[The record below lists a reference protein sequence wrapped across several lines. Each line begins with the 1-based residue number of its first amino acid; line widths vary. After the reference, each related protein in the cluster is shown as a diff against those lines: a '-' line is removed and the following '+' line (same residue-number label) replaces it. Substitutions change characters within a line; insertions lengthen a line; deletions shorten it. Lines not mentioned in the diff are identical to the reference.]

1 MTAPGI
7 VYGCTDPVAAAR
19 RGDLPEG
26 ATMTRPK
33 ASDVSMELAESAR
46 QQEWAA
52 VSFTAELFK
61 GSFRWDLVHP
71 FPGQPEADRRIGDEY
86 LVKVREVL
94 EKHVDPYA
102 IDERGE
108 YPREAL
114 EAMAAI
120 GLFGMKI
127 PREYGGLGLSI
138 TNYAR
143 VLGLIGSYCSNTV
156 TYLSAHQSIGV
167 PQPLREFG
175 TEAQKRKYL
184 PRLAGGEISAFALT
198 EPDVGS
204 DPARMT
210 TIATPTENGE
220 AYILNGDKQWCTNVT
235 DPKTGLIAVLAR
247 TPDKELPNGRKVPQI
262 SCFVVETA
270 WPGVERV
277 RRSTFM
283 GLRGIAN
290 GSVTFKD
297 VVVPAENMIGKPG
310 EGLKIALATLNVGR
324 FGLPAAGIGVGM
336 AFVEDARWWI
346 TTRQQWGQP
355 VGKHQAI
362 AKMMATYAAHL
373 FAMKSMVYLTCAFAD
388 RKNADIRLEAAAAKY
403 FCSETL
409 YRILDDYLQVRGGR
423 GYERATSLYE
433 RGERPTSIEMAIRDM
448 RVGRIFEGSSQV
460 MHLIMAREALDTHF
474 KLVMPILRPK
484 PGQKGGKG
492 EAIMK
497 AAGFYST
504 WLPRLYMPDTGRH
517 LEAQHLN
524 EVNRKH
530 LAYAGKT
537 SKLLARRLFATM
549 AKYGPKL
556 EKEQIIL
563 GNFVDIGV
571 DLFVMATALSYA
583 DHLLATVPA
592 DEGPQELADLFC
604 REARRRIEANFRGAR
619 SHHNRSY
626 RKVAGLL
633 MEDKLGWLADG
644 AMDPIP
650 PKYRDWSKNDFEH
663 PARTVGNR
671 ARKPHPA
678 EDERSAA

>member
-1 MTAPGI
+1 MDNKAK
-7 VYGCTDPVAAAR
+7 DVA
-19 RGDLPEG
+19 
-26 ATMTRPK
+26 MQ
-33 ASDVSMELAESAR
+33 LAEDAR
-46 QQEWAA
+46 QAEWES
-52 VSFTAELFK
+52 VSFTAEVFK
-61 GSFRWDLVHP
+61 GNFRWDLIHP
-71 FPGQPEADRRIGDEY
+71 FPVQSPEDRKIGDDY

-94 EKHVDPYA
+94 EKHVDPYK
-102 IDERGE
+102 IDEQGE

-127 PREYGGLGLSI
+127 PKEYGGLGFSV

-175 TEAQKRKYL
+175 TEEQKRKYL
-184 PRLAGGEISAFALT
+184 PRLARGEISAFALT

-210 TIATPTENGE
+210 TIATPTEDGKGW
-220 AYILNGDKQWCTNVT
+220 ILNGDKQWCTNVT
-235 DPKTGLIAVLAR
+235 DPKTTLIAVLAR
-247 TPDKELPNGRKVPQI
+247 TPDKELPNGKKVPQI

-297 VVVPAENMIGKPG
+297 VRVPAENIIGKPG

-324 FGLPAAGIGVGM
+324 LGLPAAGIGVGM

-346 TTRQQWGQP
+346 TVRQQWGQP

-362 AKMMATYAAHL
+362 AKMVSNYAAHL

-388 RKNADIRLEAAAAKY
+388 RKNVDIRLEAAAAKY

-433 RGERPTSIEMAIRDM
+433 RGERPTSVEMAIRDM

-474 KLVMPILRPK
+474 KLVMPIIQPK
-484 PGQKGGKG
+484 PGQKVSKG
-492 EAIMK
+492 EAMMK

-504 WLPRLYMPDTGRH
+504 WLPKLFMPETPHHFEAKH
-517 LEAQHLN
+517 LS
-524 EVNRKH
+524 EVNRTH
-530 LAYAGKT
+530 LGYAGKT

-556 EKEQIIL
+556 EKEQLIL

-571 DLFVMATALSYA
+571 DLFVMGTALAYA
-583 DHLLATVPA
+583 DHLLGENPA
-592 DEGPQELADLFC
+592 DTTPQELADLFC
-604 REARRRIEANFRGAR
+604 REARRRIDANFRAVK
-619 SHHNRSY
+619 SNNNRSY
-626 RKVAGLL
+626 RKVAGQF
-633 MEDKLGWLADG
+633 MEGKFGWLADG
-644 AMDPIP
+644 SMNPIP
-650 PKYRDWSKNDFEH
+650 PQYRDWEKNDYDH
-663 PARTVGNR
+663 PARTVGE
-671 ARKPHPA
+671 RKPPEERKPA
-678 EDERSAA
+678 AA

>member
-1 MTAPGI
+1 MDNKAK
-7 VYGCTDPVAAAR
+7 DVA
-19 RGDLPEG
+19 
-26 ATMTRPK
+26 MQ
-33 ASDVSMELAESAR
+33 MAEDAR
-46 QQEWAA
+46 QAEWEA
-52 VSFTAELFK
+52 VSFTAEVFK
-61 GSFRWDLVHP
+61 GNFRWDLVHP
-71 FPGQPEADRRIGDEY
+71 FPAQSPEDKQIGDEY

-94 EKHVDPYA
+94 EKHVDPYK
-102 IDERGE
+102 IDEQGE

-127 PREYGGLGLSI
+127 PKEYGGLGLSI

-204 DPARMT
+204 DPARMG
-210 TIATPTENGE
+210 TIATPTEDGK
-220 AYILNGDKQWCTNVT
+220 AFILNGDKQWCTNVT
-235 DPKTGLIAVLAR
+235 DPKTTLIAVLAR
-247 TPDKELPNGRKVPQI
+247 TPDKELPNGKKVPQI

-290 GSVTFKD
+290 GSVTFTD

-324 FGLPAAGIGVGM
+324 LGLPAAGIGVGM

-346 TTRQQWGQP
+346 TARQQWGQS

-362 AKMMATYAAHL
+362 AKMVANYAAHL

-388 RKNADIRLEAAAAKY
+388 HKNADIRLEAAAAKY

-433 RGERPTSIEMAIRDM
+433 RGERPTSVEMAIRDM

-474 KLVMPILRPK
+474 KLVMPILQPK
-484 PGQKGGKG
+484 PGQKVGKG
-492 EAIMK
+492 EAMMK

-504 WLPRLYMPDTGRH
+504 WLPKLFMPETGHHFEVQRLS
-517 LEAQHLN
+517 EI
-524 EVNRKH
+524 NRKH

-556 EKEQIIL
+556 EKEQLIL

-571 DLFVMATALSYA
+571 DLFVMATTLSYA
-583 DHLLATVPA
+583 DHLLVQNPA
-592 DEGPQELADLFC
+592 DESPQELADLFC
-604 REARRRIEANFRGAR
+604 REARRRIEANFRAVK
-619 SHHNRSY
+619 SNNNRSY
-626 RKVAGLL
+626 RKVAGLF
-633 MEDKLGWLADG
+633 MDGNLGWLADG
-644 AMDPIP
+644 STNPIP
-650 PKYRDWSKNDFEH
+650 PQYRDWEKNDYAH
-663 PARTVGNR
+663 PAQTVAERRSKAGKSTD
-671 ARKPHPA
+671 RK
-678 EDERSAA
+678 SAA

>member
-1 MTAPGI
+1 MDTKAR
-7 VYGCTDPVAAAR
+7 DVA
-19 RGDLPEG
+19 
-26 ATMTRPK
+26 
-33 ASDVSMELAESAR
+33 MELAEDAR
-46 QQEWAA
+46 QAEWEN
-52 VSFTAELFK
+52 VSFTAEVFK

-71 FPGQPEADRRIGDEY
+71 FPAQSPEDRKIGDDY

-94 EKHVDPYA
+94 ERHVDPYK
-102 IDERGE
+102 IDEQGE
-108 YPREAL
+108 YPAAAL
-114 EAMAAI
+114 DAMAAI

-127 PREYGGLGLSI
+127 PREYGGLGFSI

-143 VLGLIGSYCSNTV
+143 VLGMIGSYCSNTV

-175 TEAQKRKYL
+175 TEEQKRKYL
-184 PRLAGGEISAFALT
+184 PRLAQGEISAFALT

-204 DPARMT
+204 DPARMGT
-210 TIATPTENGE
+210 VATPTEDGK
-220 AYILNGDKQWCTNVT
+220 AFILNGDKQWCTNVT
-235 DPKTGLIAVLAR
+235 DPKTTMIAVLAR
-247 TPDKELPNGRKVPQI
+247 TPDKELPGGKKIPQI

-290 GSVTFKD
+290 GSVTFKN
-297 VVVPAENMIGKPG
+297 VRVPAENIIGKPG

-324 FGLPAAGIGVGM
+324 LGLPAAAIGVGM
-336 AFVEDARWWI
+336 AFVDDARWWV

-362 AKMMATYAAHL
+362 ARMVSSYAAHL
-373 FAMKSMVYLTCAFAD
+373 FAMKSMVYLTCALAD
-388 RKNADIRLEAAAAKY
+388 RKNVDIRLEAAAAKY

-433 RGERPTSIEMAIRDM
+433 RGERPTSVEMAIRDM

-474 KLVMPILRPK
+474 KLVMPILQPK
-484 PGQKGGKG
+484 PGQKISKG
-492 EAIMK
+492 EAMMK

-504 WLPRLYMPDTGRH
+504 WLPKLFMPETGHHFEARH
-517 LEAQHLN
+517 LS

-549 AKYGPKL
+549 ARFGPKL
-556 EKEQIIL
+556 EKEQLIL

-571 DLFVMATALSYA
+571 DLFVMSTTLSYA
-583 DHLLATVPA
+583 DHLLGENAT
-592 DEGPQELADLFC
+592 DQSPQELADLFC
-604 REARRRIEANFRGAR
+604 REARRRIEANFRAVK
-619 SHHNRSY
+619 SNNNRSY
-626 RKVAGLL
+626 RKVAGLF
-633 MEDKLGWLADG
+633 MDGSLGWLADG
-644 AMDPIP
+644 SMNPIP
-650 PKYRDWSKNDFEH
+650 PQYRDWEKNDYEH
-663 PARTVGNR
+663 PARDLA
-671 ARKPHPA
+671 ARKA
-678 EDERSAA
+678 EERKTPQRDEAA